1 MFEENKTT
9 TGNDVIDEAGALAKI
24 DEVMRNVED
33 VLGELKVND
42 FVNYI
47 KQEKLIESCYI
58 SAADIKKR
66 LHNRATD
73 IICDMIENVA
83 SISGLLDNMSHMYER
98 IKNNEATLSEKKEA
112 SVVLNH
118 GIETINTLMEQ
129 VTNLNDE
136 LLLMSRT
143 IDFYHD
149 NFCQY

>member
-1 MFEENKTT
+1 MFDENKTA
-9 TGNDVIDEAGALAKI
+9 TGNAVMDEAAALAKI

-33 VLGELKVND
+33 ALGELNVND
-42 FVNYI
+42 FVDYI
-47 KQEKLIESCYI
+47 KQEKLIESDYI
-58 SAADIKKR
+58 STADIRQR

-73 IICDMIENVA
+73 IVCDMIENVA

-98 IKNNEATLSEKKEA
+98 IKKGEASLSEKKEA

-129 VTNLNDE
+129 ITSLNDE

-143 IDFYHD
+143 VEFYQD
-149 NFCQY
+149 NFC

>member
-9 TGNDVIDEAGALAKI
+9 TGNAVMDEAAALAKI

-33 VLGELKVND
+33 ALGELKVND
-42 FVNYI
+42 FVDYI
-47 KQEKLIESCYI
+47 KQEKLIESDYI
-58 SAADIKKR
+58 STADIRQR

-73 IICDMIENVA
+73 IVCDMIENVA

-98 IKNNEATLSEKKEA
+98 IKKGEASLSEKKEA

-129 VTNLNDE
+129 ITSLNDE

-143 IDFYHD
+143 VEFYQD
-149 NFCQY
+149 NFC